1 MRRLLSV
8 VLLASLC
15 ASFHAFAQTAANLS
29 PDTATVIFSEPNFP
43 TGDTAALSST
53 DLSSSVTGSQ
63 VVDADHLS
71 SALSAPA
78 TKVFII
84 AGSAFPEEAWPAI
97 SSFLQRGGNLV
108 ALGGKPFSQ
117 AAYRENGKWKL
128 RPERN
133 VFMRSLMINDY
144 TPTPGS
150 KGLTFEAN
158 TDFAYIDI
166 PTFAW
171 DRAYSLTIKL
181 SAQDLYPRQGSTGS
195 LDAVLHPLAWGTLDA
210 HHMAAPLVE
219 IDHLQNAFVGG
230 RWEILGA
237 DLPAGFFGTPKGQ
250 KLAASLTKRAIAG
263 AEDFTVRPN
272 WALFL
277 PGEPLTFQ
285 FMLRQYSGSPMPLR
299 LEMSITTENGK
310 PVQQTF
316 ELEPGQFPYLTQI
329 TMPAAADKG
338 LHTVT
343 ATLFEG
349 KKPRGVYR
357 TGFWIRDLEYL
368 NSGPKVSLNKDF
380 FEVDGHQISVMG
392 TTYMSSDVQRDFFF
406 VPNAYVWDQDF
417 ADMQRNGAN
426 MIRTG
431 IWSGWDQAMKESG
444 VIHEDSMRNFEAFLM
459 TARRHNIPVQ
469 FNIFAFLPEIFGGA
483 NPYLDPHAID
493 RQRTFVAALADRFKN
508 APYLV
513 WDIINEPS
521 FEKPEHP
528 WATRSNG
535 DGYESALWNE
545 FLAKRYPDRGALAA
559 AWNISSPPE
568 GAPIAAPSEQD
579 FGFGSATSGGRVLN
593 VHDFYLFAQQQFTY
607 WVVKMREAIRN
618 TGSKQIV
625 TIGQDEGGVIDR
637 LNPSFWGSAVDFTTN
652 HPYWQNDAL
661 LWDCLAAKYPGKPL
675 LMQEIGIQNDFNLD
689 GTWRLDAEDQANL
702 VDRKFALALATTA
715 GSIEWLWNVNSYMT
729 LDQEVTIGMVRTD
742 GTDKPEVAR
751 FRSMAGFVKQ
761 NAEAFRN
768 PEQPQVAIVTSQALQ
783 YSVLTQYAIA
793 AQQKAVRVI
802 HDLDTPAYMVAEN
815 LWPKLGAPKLVI
827 VPSPQAM
834 SDTLWNSLLAYANGG
849 GTVLITG
856 SMERDAHW
864 ITTHRLKDLGVAAER
879 VDLTFRNAILKTG
892 TQSLDVSYNDPKL
905 VDALRFEGGST
916 WKEIPR
922 GKGMLL
928 VTSLPVEFAEG
939 NGPTAF
945 VYRAA
950 LQKAGIAPAFTNKT
964 GYHGVLIRPT
974 VFAESVLYLFVS
986 ESAQDQPVDITDR
999 VSGAHMAFTMPA
1011 QRSRLVLINKKTG
1024 KEIARY
1030 GF

>member
-8 VLLASLC
+8 VLLGSLLF
-15 ASFHAFAQTAANLS
+15 SLNAFTQTSSTSNPSAAI
-29 PDTATVIFSEPNFP
+29 VIFSEPNFP
-43 TGDTAALSST
+43 IGETAAFSPK
-53 DLSSSVTGSQ
+53 DLSSVFGSQ
-63 VVDADHLS
+63 VVDAEHLS
-71 SALSAPA
+71 AALSSPSA
-78 TKVFII
+78 KVFVI
-84 AGSAFPEEAWPAI
+84 AGSAFPEDSWPAI

-117 AAYRENGKWKL
+117 AAYRENGKWLL

-133 VFMRSLMINDY
+133 VFIRSLMINDY

-150 KGLTFEAN
+150 KGLQFEAN
-158 TDFAYIDI
+158 PDFSHIDI
-166 PTFAW
+166 PKFDW
-171 DRAYSLTIKL
+171 NRAYSLTIKL

-195 LDAVLHPLAWGTLDA
+195 LDAVLHPLVWGTQNA
-210 HHMAAPLVE
+210 HHLAAPLVE

-230 RWEILGA
+230 RWEILAA
-237 DLPAGFFGTPKGQ
+237 DLPSGFFSSP
-250 KLAASLTKRAIAG
+250 AAQRLVATLTQRAIVG

-299 LEMSITTENGK
+299 LELSIAAENAK
-310 PVQQTF
+310 PVQQSF
-316 ELEPGQFPYLTQI
+316 NLEPGQFPYLTQL
-329 TMPAAADKG
+329 TMPASAEKG

-349 KKPRGVYR
+349 KRPRGVYR

-368 NSGPKVSLNKDF
+368 NSGPRVSLNKDF
-380 FEVDGHQISVMG
+380 FEVDGHVLSVMG

-417 ADMQRNGAN
+417 ADMQRNGVN

-444 VIHEDSMRNFEAFLM
+444 VLHEDSMRNFEAFLM
-459 TARRHNIPVQ
+459 TARRHNMPVQ
-469 FNIFAFLPEIFGGA
+469 FNIFAFLPEIFGGT

-493 RQRTFVAALADRFKN
+493 RQRTFVVALADRFKG
-508 APYLV
+508 APYLM

-521 FEKPEHP
+521 FDKPEHP
-528 WATRSNG
+528 WATRSQG
-535 DGYESALWNE
+535 DSYESALWNE

-559 AWNISSPPE
+559 AWNIAPPSP

-579 FGFGSATSGGRVLN
+579 FGIGSVTSGGRVLN
-593 VHDFYLFAQQQFTY
+593 VHDFYIFAQEQFSH

-618 TGSKQIV
+618 TGSQQIV
-625 TIGQDEGGVIDR
+625 TIGQDEGGVMDR
-637 LNPSFWGSAVDFTTN
+637 LNPSFWGSVVDFTTN

-661 LWDCLAAKYPGKPL
+661 LWDCLAAKFPGKPL
-675 LMQEIGIQNDFNLD
+675 LMQEVGIQNDFNLD
-689 GTWRLDAEDQANL
+689 GTWRLDSEGQANL
-702 VDRKFALALATTA
+702 VDRKFALALATSA
-715 GSIEWLWNVNSYMT
+715 GSIEWLWNTNSYMT

-751 FRSMAGFVKQ
+751 FREMANFGKQ
-761 NAEAFRN
+761 NAEAFRS
-768 PEQPQVAIVTSQALQ
+768 PELPQVAIVTSQALQ
-783 YSVLTQYAIA
+783 YSVLSPLASS

-802 HDLDTPAYMVAEN
+802 HDLDTPAYMIAEN
-815 LWPKLGAPKLVI
+815 LVSQPGSPKLVI
-827 VPSPQAM
+827 VPSPQALT
-834 SDTLWNSLLAYANGG
+834 DKLWDELLAYTNGG

-856 SMERDAHW
+856 SFERDARW

-879 VDLTFRNAILKTG
+879 VDLTFRNATLKAG
-892 TQSLDVSYNDPKL
+892 TLTFDVSFQDPKL
-905 VDALRFEGGST
+905 IDALHFDDGST
-916 WKEIPR
+916 YKEISH
-922 GKGMLL
+922 GKGTLI
-928 VTSLPVEFAEG
+928 VTSLPVEFADG
-939 NGPTAF
+939 NGATAF
-945 VYRAA
+945 VYKAA
-950 LQKAGIAPAFTNKT
+950 LQRAGVTPAFANKN
-964 GYHGVLIRPT
+964 GSHGVLVRPT
-974 VFAESVLYLFVS
+974 VFADSVLYLFMS
-986 ESAQDQPVDITDR
+986 ESSQDQPIDITDR
-999 VSGAHMAFTMPA
+999 TSGARIAFTMPA
-1011 QRSRLVLINKKTG
+1011 QRSRLVLLNRKTG